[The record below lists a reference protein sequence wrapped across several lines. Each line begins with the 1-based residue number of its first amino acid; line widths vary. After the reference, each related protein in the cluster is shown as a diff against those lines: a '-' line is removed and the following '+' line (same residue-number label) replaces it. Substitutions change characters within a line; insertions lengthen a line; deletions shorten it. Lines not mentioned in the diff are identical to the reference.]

1 MIQIAICDDDAVM
14 LTEMQ
19 SVNTQHMEQKN
30 LNYQLYSY
38 QNGEALLL
46 GTEDAGMFHIV
57 FLDIELTRM
66 DGIRVAGIL
75 REKYPSII
83 LVNSISRKTI

>member
-19 SVNTQHMEQKN
+19 SVITQHMEQKN

-57 FLDIELTRM
+57 FLDIEM
-66 DGIRVAGIL
+66 PGMNGIYVG
-75 REKYPSII
+75 
-83 LVNSISRKTI
+83 NGSRNTTGEIPIHYSCLYICV

>member
-19 SVNTQHMEQKN
+19 SVITQHMEQKN

-57 FLDIELTRM
+57 FLDIEM
-66 DGIRVAGIL
+66 PGMNGIFVGNELKKA
-75 REKYPSII
+75 
-83 LVNSISRKTI
+83 NKTTL

>member
-19 SVNTQHMEQKN
+19 SVITQHMEQKN

-57 FLDIELTRM
+57 FLDISYQECKL
-66 DGIRVAGIL
+66 L
-75 REKYPSII
+75 
-83 LVNSISRKTI
+83 